1 MQQSLAH
8 RLMHADEHSRKQQE
22 LWFQNRQLTNTKHTL
37 AHISPVPVGCTAMV
51 TACKQ
56 LINSVMQPPSL
67 VASGASNYTFICL
80 SLVLKPT
87 WEKKQKN
94 RRQNVS
100 LQFRTGKKKTE
111 LQANR
116 SSDVAQHGFIVG
128 NKNAS
133 GHREGINPEQDVRL

>member
-1 MQQSLAH
+1 M
-8 RLMHADEHSRKQQE
+8 
-22 LWFQNRQLTNTKHTL
+22 
-37 AHISPVPVGCTAMV
+37 
-51 TACKQ
+51 
-56 LINSVMQPPSL
+56 
-67 VASGASNYTFICL
+67 
-80 SLVLKPT
+80 
-87 WEKKQKN
+87 KKKKEN

-100 LQFRTGKKKTE
+100 LQFRTGEEEKTTE